1 MKLFSKNKWSD
12 EQLVTALKD
21 GGYQREVA
29 TQYLLKQHINYA
41 YKLHHQ
47 LKIGKEEARDAL
59 VDSVLAI
66 ISQIE
71 RGAYSNDRASLTTYL
86 YRIIYNKCVDFA
98 RKRTSNKIDY
108 PEQMPDAKDHAPD
121 IIRVL
126 AAKGDVQALTHLLNK
141 IGDTCQQILLD
152 WGAGGYSMAE
162 IAERAGLKD
171 AGRAKRQKYNCLQK
185 LMKLIQES
193 RSSVFKK

>member
-1 MKLFSKNKWSD
+1 MKIFSRNKWSD
-12 EQLVTALKD
+12 EKLVTALKS
-21 GGYQREVA
+21 GGHQRELA

-47 LKIGKEEARDAL
+47 LRIEKEEARDAL
-59 VDSVLAI
+59 VDAVLAI

-71 RGAYSNDRASLTTYL
+71 RGTYSNDKASFTTYL

-98 RKRTSNKIDY
+98 RKHTSNKVDY
-108 PEQMPDAKDHAPD
+108 PEQIPDVTDHSPD

-126 AAKGDVQALTHLLNK
+126 AAKGDVRELTNLLNK
-141 IGDTCQQILLD
+141 IGDTCKQILLD
-152 WGAGGYSMAE
+152 WGAGGYNMTE